1 MSEPYIGEIRLFGGN
16 FAPLNWAECNGQLL
30 PISAY
35 AALFSLIGT
44 IYGGNGV
51 TNFALP
57 DLRGRVP
64 VGEGQGPGLSPR
76 VIGEMAGVESVTL
89 LSPNLPAHS
98 HPLSAATAT
107 ANLFNPDGA
116 LPADV
121 GSAHF
126 YVANT
131 GSPAPTFGAM
141 KAQTV
146 ISAGGGLPH
155 DNLAPFQCLT
165 FIICLNGIFPS
176 RN

>member
-1 MSEPYIGEIRLFGGN
+1 MSQPFIGEIRLFGGN
-16 FAPLNWAECNGQLL
+16 FAPVNWALCNGQLL
-30 PISAY
+30 PISSY
-35 AALFSLIGT
+35 SALFSLIGT
-44 IYGGNGV
+44 TYGGNGV

-64 VGEGQGPGLSPR
+64 VGEGQGPGLSLR

-89 LSPNLPAHS
+89 LSTNLPAHS
-98 HPLSAATAT
+98 HPLLATTVSADL
-107 ANLFNPDGA
+107 ANPNGA

-121 GSAHF
+121 GTAHF
-126 YVANT
+126 YVADT

-141 KAQTV
+141 KAQSV
-146 ISAGGGLPH
+146 APAGGGQPH